1 LAAFVH
7 SQQVWHA
14 CAGAAFALLVQQDCC
29 TFCTAALQHL
39 AAGCGR
45 LASPT
50 ATHAA
55 ASAND
60 VAIILFMSFLLS
72 VFLPSWQPAQQ
83 PDNLAST
90 PRIISHLHSKK
101 IALYNFFL
109 TRIVEEG

>member
-14 CAGAAFALLVQQDCC
+14 CADAVFALLVQQDCC

-60 VAIILFMSFLLS
+60 VAIIFFMSFL
-72 VFLPSWQPAQQ
+72 PSFFFFVSAIRPTTGQPRLNAANYITSPLQK
-83 PDNLAST
+83 DSL
-90 PRIISHLHSKK
+90 
-101 IALYNFFL
+101 
-109 TRIVEEG
+109 V